1 MTHMTVQHP
10 CSHPGCTAI
19 GVVRVE
25 DGNWR
30 CTPHIHERINSLCLG
45 STGCA
50 EIGTTGDPNGGH
62 ISNGALLMAAYTVQ
76 RPTKYPDFP
85 NAFLGV
91 SRRRPRAKAAAPA

>member
-30 CTPHIHERINSLCLG
+30 CTPHIHERINSF
-45 STGCA
+45 
-50 EIGTTGDPNGGH
+50 
-62 ISNGALLMAAYTVQ
+62 V
-76 RPTKYPDFP
+76 
-85 NAFLGV
+85 
-91 SRRRPRAKAAAPA
+91 